1 MRAPRLVPA
10 VAATVLLAAT
20 MAWSG
25 VASSGVAQAAGT
37 TGSVGLT
44 ADTVGLSFAGETV
57 AADGTVTDTWTN
69 ASGWQFVYTGPPGG
83 QVHEAMTPAADSGT
97 TLDLAAS
104 APAGPIQ
111 SWCVKAIQGNGYRM
125 TACNERTALYS
136 APNNHFIADD
146 MRSQAHASS
155 GLRYDSVYMSYNW
168 SGNQIYSMDPL
179 GDVGTHCGQVSFG
192 VTWYGISFS
201 ADEVTCQGTLRPWGL
216 SSSTGGGTWTS
227 NLINPTSTIGIEEI
241 LKTHAPARTTP
252 ASVLHLRAI
261 WS

>member
-155 GLRYDSVYMSYNW
+155 GE
-168 SGNQIYSMDPL
+168 Q
-179 GDVGTHCGQVSFG
+179 
-192 VTWYGISFS
+192 
-201 ADEVTCQGTLRPWGL
+201 
-216 SSSTGGGTWTS
+216 
-227 NLINPTSTIGIEEI
+227 
-241 LKTHAPARTTP
+241 
-252 ASVLHLRAI
+252 LRATTGRATRSTRWI
-261 WS
+261 RSATWVPTAARCRSASPGTESASPPTR